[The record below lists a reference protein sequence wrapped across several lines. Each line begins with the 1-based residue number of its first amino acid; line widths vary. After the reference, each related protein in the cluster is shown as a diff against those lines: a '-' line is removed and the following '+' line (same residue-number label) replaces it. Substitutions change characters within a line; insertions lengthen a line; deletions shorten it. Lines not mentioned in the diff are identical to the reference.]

1 MRLSEINQQTEKYIL
16 DESIK
21 TFYHKMINQANY
33 LIARVNSKREK
44 VVVEKEIN
52 DMYDTYSDTLPIL
65 RTLFAYDR
73 HMRDEDSDLPSI
85 VGVARL
91 INGDEETAMTELRN
105 FREKVIEKHRNVKNT
120 YRAFCNE
127 IQNTNRRNYRGYE
140 GAAFVAY
147 VLEMD
152 EHMQSQLEDFYGT
165 QAGAK
170 IEEHFEAFAN
180 KGMTEIVLEMT
191 AANLLYEPVDSF
203 NEAETKKKEL
213 DNFYMVVEMQ
223 LFDNEKSATIPHRN
237 FKNIIATRA
246 KTQAEAR
253 RKMKKRMNQ
262 SLRELNTKLKNR
274 SMKCACKHKN
284 WDTNSMMH
292 KGYDTMKS
300 KNIKSLSGSDAIST
314 GAYLL
319 KGMVGHG
326 TVQNLPEYAPN
337 RYAIHSSKASVSRY
351 LNKECRDE

>member
-1 MRLSEINQQTEKYIL
+1 MRLSEINQYSEKYIL

-21 TFYHKMINQANY
+21 TFYHKMINQAKY
-33 LIARVNSKREK
+33 LMERVTNKREK
-44 VVVEKEIN
+44 VVVEREIEDFYN
-52 DMYDTYSDTLPIL
+52 TYRHALPIL
-65 RTLFAYDR
+65 RTLFAYDQY
-73 HMRDEDSDLPSI
+73 MRDKDSNLPSI
-85 VGVARL
+85 VGVSRL
-91 INGDEETAMTELRN
+91 INGDDESAMAELED
-105 FREKVIEKHRNVKNT
+105 FRKKVIDKQPNVSNT
-120 YRAFCNE
+120 YNTFCKE
-127 IQNTNRRNYRGYE
+127 VENTMNRRYRDYE
-140 GAAFVAY
+140 GAGFVAY

-152 EHMQSQLEDFYGT
+152 DHVRSQMDDFYGA
-165 QAGAK
+165 QAPEKAK
-170 IEEHFEAFAN
+170 EQFEAFAD
-180 KGMTEIVLEMT
+180 KGITEIALEMT
-191 AANLLYEPVDSF
+191 EANILYQPSETF
-203 NEAETKKKEL
+203 NESKSQNNEL
-213 DNFYMVVEMQ
+213 ENFYMVVEMQ

-262 SLRELNTKLKNR
+262 SLRELNAKLKNR
-274 SMKCACKHKN
+274 NMKCSCKHKN

-300 KNIKSLSGSDAIST
+300 KNIKSISGSDVVST
-314 GAYLL
+314 GAYILR
-319 KGMVGHG
+319 GMAGHG